1 MSSFIHLTR
10 NENGVV
16 PSRDDGKA
24 TSLLNQVFATARSR
38 AGNSHVAV
46 GIDRFKAEVDKR
58 IDGFFKA
65 PTWARDG
72 SRIDA
77 TSAPGGTALS
87 VGALR
92 VVLAPLLE
100 ATRPATS
107 ALELFV
113 SDSTSVPLGKNEI
126 SASRAWTFG
135 EVKPWGGAG
144 GDIPTIARTRAERT
158 WKVAYYITSM
168 VRDIFEDMVTGA
180 AGVNEWALLAQ
191 GAVMVMEEFTNLRTW
206 YGDDDTG
213 LYGVLN
219 YPWFTRI
226 SLNGPSGKAWSNDE
240 NLSGV
245 VTEEYVKELVRFV
258 THSWTQ
264 AKGAVNFRP
273 NRLIIGQTLANFL
286 ANTKVT
292 YSATTTGSPPSL
304 MADFLTRQTIITSMD
319 QIVIA
324 HELDNAYDST
334 LGISCIV
341 LDRKDPFVI
350 SNILPGGGPQML
362 PIVPDGFTHTQC
374 MFMAHGGIISR
385 AAGAVTIG
393 YVETTPA

>member
-1 MSSFIHLTR
+1 MSYIHLSPGD
-10 NENGVV
+10 NGIVAQ
-16 PSRDDGKA
+16 PDDGKA
-24 TSLLNQVFATARSR
+24 SSLLRQVFSAARAR
-38 AGNSHVAV
+38 AGANTGAGV
-46 GIDRFKAEVDKR
+46 GIARFEAEVKNR

-77 TSAPGGTALS
+77 TSAPGGTVLG

-107 ALELFV
+107 AMELFSV
-113 SDSTSVPLGKNEI
+113 DSTSVPLGKNEI

-144 GDIPTIARTRAERT
+144 GDMPTISRTRAERT

-168 VRDIFEDMVTGA
+168 VRDIFEDLVTGA
-180 AGVNEWALLAQ
+180 ASVNEWAMLAQ
-191 GAVMVMEEFTNLRTW
+191 GAILVMEEFTNLRTW

-213 LYGVLN
+213 LLGVLN

-226 SLNGPSGKAWSNDE
+226 SLNGPSGKTWSIDE
-240 NLSGV
+240 DLSAV

-258 THSWTQ
+258 THAWTRS
-264 AKGAVNFRP
+264 KGAIAFKP
-273 NRLIIGQTLANFL
+273 NRLIIGRTLSNFL

-292 YSATTTGSPPSL
+292 YSTTTTGNPPSL
-304 MADFLTRQTIITSMD
+304 LADFLTRQTVITSMD

-324 HELDNAYDST
+324 HELDDAYDAT
-334 LGISCIV
+334 NGISCIV

-362 PIVPDGFTHTQC
+362 PIVPDGFTNTQC
-374 MFMAHGGIISR
+374 MFMAHAGILSR
-385 AAGAVTIG
+385 QAGAVTIG
-393 YVETTPA
+393 FVETTAA